1 LKTEKTNVAPARV
14 AAFDVLRRVA
24 TEDAFA
30 SDLLA
35 SPRYDRLSREDHAL
49 AQELSL
55 GVLRWQI
62 QLDFLVERYARRPI
76 GKLDPEVVVAL
87 RLGLYQLKF
96 LSRVPPH
103 AAINESVNLVKQ
115 HGKRSAAP
123 LVNAAL
129 RAAQRE
135 GDFNLSRSIESPLER
150 LSVETA
156 HPPWLLRRWINRFG
170 EEEARE
176 TALADNAAPLAA
188 FRFNARRAGEPRT
201 REWLAEHGV
210 AVRDSE
216 LAPGAAVIESGSLS
230 PQSEPVREGWIYL
243 QDEASQLV
251 AHLAAIRSNPLR
263 SQVSNMR
270 YLDLCAAPGG
280 KTTLLASL
288 LPANALIVAGDLR
301 LHRLRTMKEI
311 SERLGVGNI
320 HLVQLDAERG
330 APFDQREGFDV
341 VLLDAPCSG
350 LGTLRR
356 HPEIKLR
363 MSEDRIARLA
373 ELQRRL
379 MANAAS
385 QLCVGGLL
393 VYSVCSTE
401 PEEGEEVVA
410 WFRKNNP
417 EFRDMTRERL
427 VEIGLDPSPLLTPS
441 FGARTFTRRQG
452 SESFFFCVLWKR
464 YSTGSVNDL
473 SLDQ

>member
-1 LKTEKTNVAPARV
+1 LKIEKTNVTPSRV
-14 AAFDVLRRVA
+14 AAFDVLWRVA
-24 TEDAFA
+24 AEDAFA
-30 SDLLA
+30 SNLLA

-62 QLDFLVERYARRPI
+62 QLDFLIERYARRSLDR
-76 GKLDPEVVVAL
+76 LDPEVVVAL

-96 LSRVPPH
+96 LSRIPPH

-115 HGKRSAAP
+115 RGKKSAAP
-123 LVNAAL
+123 FVNALL

-135 GDFNLSRSIESPLER
+135 EDLDFNQAIKNPLER

-156 HPPWLLRRWINRFG
+156 HPPWLLGRWIERFG
-170 EEEARE
+170 EEEARAM
-176 TALADNAAPLAA
+176 ALANNAAPRAA
-188 FRFNARRAGEPRT
+188 FRFNTRRAGESRT
-201 REWLAEHGV
+201 GAWLAEHNV

-230 PQSEPVREGWIYL
+230 PQSEPVREGWIYF

-263 SQVSNMR
+263 SQISNLR
-270 YLDLCAAPGG
+270 FLDLCAAPGG
-280 KTTLLASL
+280 KTSLLATL
-288 LPANALIVAGDLR
+288 LPANTLVVAGDLR
-301 LHRLRTMKEI
+301 LHRLLTMKALN
-311 SERLGVGNI
+311 ERLGVDNI
-320 HLVQLDAERG
+320 HLVQFNAEREP
-330 APFDQREGFDV
+330 PFDQREGFDI

-350 LGTLRR
+350 LGTLQR

-373 ELQRRL
+373 ELQKRL
-379 MANAAS
+379 ITNAAR

-401 PEEGEEVVA
+401 PEEGENVVA
-410 WFRKNNP
+410 WFRQNNP

-427 VEIGLDPSPLLTPS
+427 VEIGLDPAPLLTPS
-441 FGARTFTRRQG
+441 FGARTFTRRHG
-452 SESFFFCVLWKR
+452 SECFFFSVLWKR
-464 YSTGSVNDL
+464 R
-473 SLDQ
+473 

>member
-1 LKTEKTNVAPARV
+1 MKIDKTNVAPARV
-14 AAFDVLRRVA
+14 AAFDILWRVA

-30 SDLLA
+30 SNLLA

-62 QLDFLVERYARRPI
+62 QLDFLIERYARRALD
-76 GKLDPEVVVAL
+76 KLDPEVVVAL

-96 LSRVPPH
+96 LSRIPPH

-115 HGKRSAAP
+115 CGKKSAAP

-135 GDFNLSRSIESPLER
+135 EGFDLNQAIKNPLER
-150 LSVETA
+150 LSVETS
-156 HPPWLLRRWINRFG
+156 HPPWLLTAWVERFG
-170 EEEARE
+170 EEEARAM
-176 TALADNAAPLAA
+176 ALADNTAPRAA
-188 FRFNARRAGEPRT
+188 FRFNTRRAGESRT
-201 REWLAEHGV
+201 RAWLAEHNV
-210 AVRDSE
+210 AIRDSE

-230 PQSEPVREGWIYL
+230 PQSEPVREGWIYF
-243 QDEASQLV
+243 QEEASQLV
-251 AHLAAIRSNPLR
+251 AHLAAIRSNPLKP
-263 SQVSNMR
+263 QTSNLR
-270 YLDLCAAPGG
+270 FLDLCAAPGG
-280 KTTLLASL
+280 KTTLIASL
-288 LPANALIVAGDLR
+288 LPASALIIAGDLR
-301 LHRLRTMKEI
+301 LRRLRTMKELND
-311 SERLGVGNI
+311 RLGVDNI

-330 APFDQREGFDV
+330 APFDQQEGFDI

-373 ELQRRL
+373 ELQKRL
-379 MANAAS
+379 IVNAAR
-385 QLCVGGLL
+385 QLRVGGVL

-401 PEEGEEVVA
+401 PEEGEEVIA
-410 WFRKNNP
+410 WFRQNNP

-441 FGARTFTRRQG
+441 FGARIFTRRHG

-464 YSTGSVNDL
+464 RGTG
-473 SLDQ
+473 

>member
-1 LKTEKTNVAPARV
+1 LKIDKTNVAPARA
-14 AAFDVLRRVA
+14 AAFDVLWRVA

-30 SDLLA
+30 SNLLA

-49 AQELSL
+49 AQELTL

-62 QLDFLVERYARRPI
+62 QLDFLVERYAGRSLDR
-76 GKLDPEVVVAL
+76 LDPEVVVAL

-103 AAINESVNLVKQ
+103 AAINESVNLVK
-115 HGKRSAAP
+115 HRGKKSAAP
-123 LVNAAL
+123 FVNALL

-135 GDFNLSRSIESPLER
+135 EDLDLNRAIKDPLER

-156 HPPWLLRRWINRFG
+156 APAWLLKRWVERFG
-170 EEEARE
+170 EEEARKM
-176 TALADNAAPLAA
+176 ALADNAAPRAA
-188 FRFNARRAGEPRT
+188 FRFNTRRAGESPT
-201 REWLAEHGV
+201 RQWLADHNV
-210 AVRDSE
+210 HIRDSG

-230 PQSEPVREGWIYL
+230 PQSEPVRDGWIYL

-263 SQVSNMR
+263 SRISNLGPQISNLR
-270 YLDLCAAPGG
+270 FLDLCAAPGG
-280 KTTLLASL
+280 KATLLAFL
-288 LPANALIVAGDLR
+288 LPASALVVAGDLR
-301 LHRLRTMKEI
+301 LHRLRTMKEL
-311 SERLGVGNI
+311 SKRLGVDSI
-320 HLVQLDAERG
+320 HLVQLDAAAP

-350 LGTLRR
+350 LGTLQR

-363 MSEDRIARLA
+363 MSEDRIRRLA
-373 ELQRRL
+373 ELQKG
-379 MANAAS
+379 MIANAARH
-385 QLCVGGLL
+385 LCVGGLL

-410 WFRKNNP
+410 WFRQNNP

-441 FGARTFTRRQG
+441 FGARTFTRRHG
-452 SESFFFCVLWKR
+452 SEGFFFCVLWKR
-464 YSTGSVNDL
+464 R
-473 SLDQ
+473 